1 MKHFAYEAPESIEEA
16 SRLLK
21 TGRAA
26 ACAGGTDLTGVLK
39 EKLLPVYP
47 ETVVSL
53 KGIPGLDGI
62 EVKEDGLHLGAMATL
77 ADIAQSETVKNGWA
91 ALSDAAYSVATPN
104 LRSTAT
110 VGGNICQDVR
120 CWYYRYPDS
129 IGGRI
134 DCARKEG
141 VLCSA
146 MMGENRYHS
155 IFGAAKV
162 SVTPCTG
169 KCPAH
174 TDISAYMEKLRE
186 GDMDAAARIL
196 MEVNPMPAITSR
208 VCAHFCMEDCNRGQY
223 DESLNVGAVERTIGD
238 YILDHSDR
246 FMTAPGKENGKKIAI
261 IGSGPAGLTTA
272 FYLRQ
277 AGYAVTIYERQ
288 EEAGGC
294 LTYAIP
300 AYRLPKEV
308 VRRFVSALEKMGVAI
323 RCKIN
328 VGADVKLDDI
338 IAQSDSTMLDTG
350 TWKRPLIGLAGE
362 ELTRFGLDFLTEV
375 NHYIHDRPGANVV
388 VVGGGNV
395 AMDVAVTAKR
405 LGSAKVTMLC
415 LETREEMPANQ
426 EEIDRA
432 LQEEVEICNAWG
444 PKEVLHRDGKVTGIT
459 FRRCTRTR
467 DENGAFSPLYNDE
480 ETITLDADVI
490 FMAVGQQSDLSFL
503 EGAYQFETVRGR
515 LSANDDQMTSVA
527 GVFATGDAVYG
538 PATVIKAIAFGKTTA
553 ISINEYNKGGLLPV
567 QQATISRPPRTALSF
582 CAGCTGMKEAVK
594 QPELPEAERTI
605 DSEDLGGIPQELACK
620 EAARCFNCGCLAVN
634 PSDMANMLYAYDAK
648 IVTNQRVVS
657 AKDFFGTYAKIQ
669 TVLHPGEVVTE
680 IVVPPVKSG
689 TAARYSK
696 FRLRNAI
703 DFAVVAVA
711 SAVRCDETGVVTDAS
726 LVLGAVAPVARR
738 CEKAEQYLIGKKLD
752 ADTAAKAAD
761 LCLEGAIPLDCN
773 QYKIDVTRTLVRRT
787 LLGE

>member
-1 MKHFAYEAPESIEEA
+1 MKHFAYQSAKSVEEA
-16 SRLLK
+16 SQLLK
-21 TGRAA
+21 AGRAVVS
-26 ACAGGTDLTGVLK
+26 AGGTDLTGVLK

-62 EVKEDGLHLGAMATL
+62 EAKADGLHLGAMATL
-77 ADIAQSETVKNGWA
+77 ADIAGSETVKNGWP
-91 ALSDAAYSVATPN
+91 ALADAAYSVATPN

-169 KCPAH
+169 QCPAH

-208 VCAHFCMEDCNRGQY
+208 VCAHFCMEDCNRSRY

-238 YILDHSDR
+238 YILDHADR
-246 FMTAPGKENGKKIAI
+246 FMAAPAAENGKKVSI
-261 IGSGPAGLTTA
+261 IGTGPAGLTTA

-277 AGYAVTIYERQ
+277 AGYAVTMYERQ

-300 AYRLPKEV
+300 TYRLPKEI
-308 VRRFVSALEKMGVAI
+308 VRRFVSALEKMGVVI
-323 RCKIN
+323 RCSTN
-328 VGADVKLDDI
+328 VGTDVKLDDI

-375 NHYIHDRPGANVV
+375 NHYIHDRPGSNVV

-415 LETREEMPANQ
+415 LESREEMPANR

-432 LQEEVEICNAWG
+432 LQEKVEIINSWG
-444 PKEVLHRDGKVTGIT
+444 PKEVLHKDGKVTGIT

-467 DENGAFSPLYNDE
+467 DEKGAFSPLYNDE

-515 LSANDDQMTSVA
+515 LAANDDQMTSV
-527 GVFATGDAVYG
+527 VYG
-538 PATVIKAIAFGKTTA
+538 PATVIKAVAFGKTTA

-594 QPELPEAERTI
+594 QPELPEPERTI
-605 DSEDLGGIPQELACK
+605 DNEDLGGITRELACK

-669 TVLHPGEVVTE
+669 TVLHPGEIVKE
-680 IVVPPVKSG
+680 IVVPPVKAG
-689 TAARYSK
+689 TAARYTK
-696 FRLRNAI
+696 FRIRDAI

-711 SAVRCDETGVVTDAS
+711 SVIRCDEAGVVTDAS
-726 LVLGAVAPVARR
+726 LVLGAVAPVARK
-738 CEKAEQYLIGKKLD
+738 CEAAERYLIGKKLG
-752 ADTAAKAAD
+752 AGTAAQAAD
-761 LCLEGAIPLDCN
+761 LCLEGAIPLDRN